1 MKDRMA
7 KKHVMWD
14 LFSGLG
20 GASQYFDLN
29 ENWEVYRFENN
40 YELLPYAPLNTQ
52 WRDVIDWRRW
62 SKDYPEPDFIWASPP
77 CLEFSTA
84 YNAPRSIANRAGEDF
99 QPNLELVETAKDIID
114 YYQPDHWAIENVV
127 GASKHLSPALGRYQK
142 IGPFLIW
149 GNLPP
154 VHAKVDDN
162 HKEKVDQRHSP
173 IRSNIR
179 ARIPIEMSRAV
190 FNAIK
195 QPTLGDF

>member
-1 MKDRMA
+1 MA
-7 KKHVMWD
+7 ESKKIMYD

-20 GASQYFDLN
+20 GASSYFDLN
-29 ENWEVYRFENN
+29 REWTVYRFENN

-52 WRDVIDWRRW
+52 WRDVTEWRRW

-84 YNAPRSIANRAGEDF
+84 YDAPGPRANRAGEDF
-99 QPNLELVETAKDIID
+99 EPNLELVEVAKEIID
-114 YYQPDHWAIENVV
+114 YYQPDHWAIENVS
-127 GASKHLSPALGRYQK
+127 GASKHLSPKLGRYQK
-142 IGPFLIW
+142 LGPFLIW

-154 VHAKVDDN
+154 IVANVDPDHKAKI
-162 HKEKVDQRHSP
+162 DQRHSP

-179 ARIPIEMSRAV
+179 ARIPLELSKGI
-190 FNAIK
+190 FNAIQ

>member
-1 MKDRMA
+1 M
-7 KKHVMWD
+7 
-14 LFSGLG
+14 
-20 GASQYFDLN
+20 
-29 ENWEVYRFENN
+29 
-40 YELLPYAPLNTQ
+40 T
-52 WRDVIDWRRW
+52 DWRRW

-84 YNAPRSIANRAGEDF
+84 YSAPRSIAQRAGEDF
-99 QPNLELVETAKDIID
+99 QPNLELVKTAKDIID
-114 YYQPDHWAIENVV
+114 YYEPEHWAIENVV
-127 GASKHLSPALGRYQK
+127 GASKYLSPALGRYQK

-154 VHAKVDDN
+154 INARVEDN

-179 ARIPIEMSRAV
+179 ARIPMEMSRGV